1 MTPGAQAPL
10 NNFNVIRLVAA
21 WLVLFSHSYHLVGQ
35 GGREPLMALTGGKMT
50 LGTLAVGVFFVISGY
65 LITASAY
72 ARPGLRPFLAAR
84 VRRIFPALALVVLL
98 CALVLGPVMTT
109 LAGAEYFAAP
119 AVLTYVA
126 RNLTLW
132 RLQYEL
138 PGVFAANPYG
148 AAVNGSLWTLPIEF
162 ALYLA
167 IGCGVAALR
176 LIGRARDLALP
187 LAALGLACVA
197 GWALVLHGTRSGA
210 ALLVPYFMLG
220 AGYRLA
226 RRWLPLR
233 GALAA
238 LLLLVWAVGAWRDAP
253 WFPVAAC
260 LAISYGTLWL
270 ALHPRWVVPLDTARV
285 GDLSYGIYLF
295 AFPWQQTLLALL
307 PQRDPLVLCALASLA
322 TLPCAWLSWHLVE
335 QRFVAMPRA
344 ERVPAVRAEGVR

>member
-1 MTPGAQAPL
+1 MTPAPQLPL

-35 GGREPLMALTGGKMT
+35 GAREPLMVLSGGRMT
-50 LGTLAVGVFFVISGY
+50 LGTVAVGMFFVISGY

-72 ARPGLRPFLAAR
+72 ARPGLLPFLAAR
-84 VRRIFPALALVVLL
+84 ARRIFPALALVVLL
-98 CALVLGPVMTT
+98 SALVLGPAMTT
-109 LAGAEYFAAP
+109 LTGAGYFSTP
-119 AVLTYVA
+119 AVLTYVV
-126 RNLTLW
+126 RNISLW

-167 IGCGVAALR
+167 AGCGVAILR
-176 LIGRARDLALP
+176 LAGRLHGLALP
-187 LAALGLACVA
+187 LAALALGCVG
-197 GWALVLHGTRSGA
+197 GWALVLHGSRSGA

-220 AGYRLA
+220 AAYRLL
-226 RRWLPLR
+226 RFRLPLR
-233 GALAA
+233 GWVAA
-238 LLLLVWAVGAWRDAP
+238 LLLLLCGVAAWRDAV
-253 WFPVAAC
+253 WFPLAAC

-270 ALHPRWVVPLDTARV
+270 AMHPRWIVPLDTGRL

-295 AFPWQQTLLALL
+295 AFPWQQTLLAWQ
-307 PQRDPLVLCALASLA
+307 PQRDPLALCALATLA

-335 QRFVAMPRA
+335 QHFVAM
-344 ERVPAVRAEGVR
+344 VRAEPAPVLRPEAAQ